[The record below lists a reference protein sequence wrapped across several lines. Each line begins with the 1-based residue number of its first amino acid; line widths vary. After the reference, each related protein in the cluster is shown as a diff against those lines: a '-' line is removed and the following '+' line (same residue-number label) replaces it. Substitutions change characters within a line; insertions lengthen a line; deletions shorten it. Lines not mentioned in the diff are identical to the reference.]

1 MIPIVPE
8 GKILVRFDGI
18 CILCSRAV
26 RLILRADRKK
36 KFVFQAL
43 QHSNENQNFET
54 IVVIDNQSTSEYFD
68 AILKI
73 GKELG
78 GIYSAVAIFNLLP
91 RKWRHSLYIR
101 VARNRFHWFGKRDS
115 CYLPSEEEKARF
127 I

>member
-1 MIPIVPE
+1 MISTIPE

-26 RLILRADRKK
+26 RLILKADRNK

-43 QHSNENQNFET
+43 QNSSEDQNFET
-54 IVVIDNQSTSEYFD
+54 IVVIDDQSTFEYFD

-78 GIYSAVAIFNLLP
+78 GIYGTVAIFKVLP
-91 RKWRHSLYIR
+91 LKWRHSLYIWI
-101 VARNRFHWFGKRDS
+101 ALNRFHWFGKRDS
-115 CYLPSEEEKARF
+115 CYLPSKDELERF

>member
-1 MIPIVPE
+1 MIPLIPE

-26 RLILRADRKK
+26 KLIMKADRKN

-43 QHSNENQNFET
+43 QNSSGMQDFET
-54 IVVIDNQSTSEYFD
+54 IVVTDNQSTSEYFN

-78 GIYSAVAIFNLLP
+78 GIYGAVAIFKILP
-91 RKWRHSLYIR
+91 RKWQHSLYIWI
-101 VARNRFHWFGKRDS
+101 ARNRFHWFGKRDS
-115 CYLPSEEEKARF
+115 CYLPSAEEMERF

>member
-1 MIPIVPE
+1 MKPLVPE

-18 CILCSRAV
+18 CILCSKAV
-26 RLILRADRKK
+26 RFILKADRKK

-43 QHSNENQNFET
+43 QHSSESQNFET
-54 IVVIDNQSTSEYFD
+54 IIVTDNQSTSEYFD

-78 GIYSAVAIFNLLP
+78 GIYSAIAIFKILP
-91 RKWRHSLYIR
+91 RKWRHSLYIW
-101 VARNRFHWFGKRDS
+101 VARNRFHWFGKRDT
-115 CYLPSEEEKARF
+115 CYLPAEEEKERF

>member
-1 MIPIVPE
+1 MIPVIPE
-8 GKILVRFDGI
+8 GKILIQFDGM
-18 CILCSRAV
+18 CILCSRAI
-26 RLILRADRKK
+26 RLILKADRKK

-43 QHSNENQNFET
+43 QNSNEKQSFET
-54 IVVIDNQSTSEYFD
+54 IIVSENQLTYEYFD

-78 GIYSAVAIFNLLP
+78 GIYSVIAIFRILP
-91 RKWRHSLYIR
+91 RSWQHSLYIW
-101 VARNRFHWFGKRDS
+101 VARNRFRWFGKRDS

>member
-1 MIPIVPE
+1 MIPIIPE

-26 RLILRADRKK
+26 KLILKADRKK

-43 QHSNENQNFET
+43 QHSGENQNFET
-54 IVVIDNQSTSEYFD
+54 IVVTDNQSTFEYFD

-73 GKELG
+73 GKVLG
-78 GIYSAVAIFNLLP
+78 GIFSAVAIFRILP
-91 RKWRHSLYIR
+91 RKWRHSLYIWI
-101 VARNRFHWFGKRDS
+101 ARNRFRWFGKRES
-115 CYLPSEEEKARF
+115 CYLPSAEEMERF

>member
-8 GKILVRFDGI
+8 GKILIRFDGI
-18 CILCSRAV
+18 CILCSQAV
-26 RLILRADRKK
+26 RLILKADRKK

-43 QHSNENQNFET
+43 QNSSEIQDFET
-54 IVVIDNQSTSEYFD
+54 IVVIDNHSTSEYFD

-78 GIYSAVAIFNLLP
+78 GIYSVVAIFKLLP
-91 RKWRHSLYIR
+91 RKWRHSLYIWI
-101 VARNRFHWFGKRDS
+101 ARNRFRWFGKRES
-115 CYLPSEEEKARF
+115 CYFPSAEEIERF

>member
-1 MIPIVPE
+1 MISTIPE

-26 RLILRADRKK
+26 WLILKADRKK
-36 KFVFQAL
+36 KFVFQVL
-43 QHSNENQNFET
+43 QNSSRMQDFET
-54 IVVIDNQSTSEYFD
+54 IVVTDNQSTFEYFD

-78 GIYSAVAIFNLLP
+78 GIYSTVAIFKLLP
-91 RKWRHSLYIR
+91 GNWRHSLYIWI
-101 VARNRFHWFGKRDS
+101 ARNRFHWFGKRDS
-115 CYLPSEEEKARF
+115 CYLPSAEEMERF

>member
-1 MIPIVPE
+1 MIPNIPE

-26 RLILRADRKK
+26 KLILKADRKK

-43 QHSNENQNFET
+43 QHSGENQNFET

-73 GKELG
+73 GKVLG
-78 GIYSAVAIFNLLP
+78 GIYSAVAIFKILP
-91 RKWRHSLYIR
+91 RKWRYSLYIWI
-101 VARNRFHWFGKRDS
+101 ARNRFRWFGKRDS
-115 CYLPSEEEKARF
+115 CYLPSAEEMERF